1 MKKIFIVLFVFILTL
16 CFFNAAIAEEENPLI
31 NDIKQELD
39 KIEEM
44 IDKNELDNI
53 DLHLNKLRK
62 NVYKWAIEL
71 IDQNLYTKKVLEIIN
86 LSEMA
91 IDKNNTEYI
100 IKARNILEEI
110 ISNQAVDSLT
120 KHS

>member
-1 MKKIFIVLFVFILTL
+1 MNKIFIVLFVFILTL
-16 CFFNAAIAEEENPLI
+16 FFFNVAIAEEENSLI
-31 NDIKQELD
+31 DDIKQELD

-62 NVYKWAIEL
+62 NIYKWAIEL
-71 IDQNLYTKKVLEIIN
+71 IDQNLYTNKVLEIIN

-100 IKARNILEEI
+100 IKAKNILEEI
-110 ISNQAVDSLT
+110 ISNQVVNSLT

>member
-16 CFFNAAIAEEENPLI
+16 CFFNVAIAEEENPLI
-31 NDIKQELD
+31 DDIKQELD

-71 IDQNLYTKKVLEIIN
+71 IDQNLYTNKVLEIIN

-110 ISNQAVDSLT
+110 ISNQTVDSLT